1 MNWFRKT
8 PLEDLQHIERD
19 LTRALRPV
27 VPRQEFIHDL
37 RSRLIAHTFQSVP
50 VKAEKPMDRRW
61 LLAGGV
67 VGSLFVLLNTFR
79 GVLTLIGLIGLI
91 VQILVREKRS
101 TTSQL
106 AH

>member
-1 MNWFRKT
+1 MNWLRKI
-8 PLEDLQHIERD
+8 PIEDLHYIERD
-19 LTRALRPV
+19 LTGALRPV
-27 VPRQEFIHDL
+27 VPHQEFIHDL

-50 VKAEKPMDRRW
+50 VIAEKPMDRRW

-79 GVLTLIGLIGLI
+79 GVLTLIGLIGLL

>member
-8 PLEDLQHIERD
+8 PIEDLQHIERN
-19 LTRALRPV
+19 LTGALRPV

-37 RSRLIAHTFQSVP
+37 RCRLIAHTFQSVP
-50 VKAEKPMDRRW
+50 VNAEKSMDRRW

-67 VGSLFVLLNTFR
+67 AGSLLVLLTAFR
-79 GVLTLIGLIGLI
+79 GILTLIGLIGLI
-91 VQILVREKRS
+91 VQILAREKRS

-106 AH
+106 AN